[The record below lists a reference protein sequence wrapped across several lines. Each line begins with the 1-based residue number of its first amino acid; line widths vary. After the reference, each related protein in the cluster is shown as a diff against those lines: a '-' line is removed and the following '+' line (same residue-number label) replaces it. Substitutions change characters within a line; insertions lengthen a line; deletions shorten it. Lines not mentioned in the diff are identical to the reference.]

1 MTVNPIPDLEARRQR
16 RRRRNRMLFG
26 ISLIVGAIVAF
37 LVAGPHPGEALA
49 WAREIALP
57 WLERLPPGALLV
69 AVAVLPA
76 LGCPV
81 SPLYLLVGAHGPW
94 VSGPG
99 LALAV
104 AANLSLSWVLARTI
118 LRPVL
123 TALVARRGLRIPE
136 ILPAN
141 RLRVTALV
149 RLTPG
154 LPLFLQST
162 LLALAGVPFLPYLAL
177 SWLLQYPIALAM
189 ALLGDAFIHG
199 GIGTAVAGAGLLIA
213 LLIGIRLLR
222 QRLRDPAPVTPLP
235 IP

>member
-1 MTVNPIPDLEARRQR
+1 MTVDPESELEARRQR
-16 RRRRNRMLFG
+16 RRRRNRLLFG
-26 ISLIVGAIVAF
+26 ASVLVGAVVAF
-37 LVAGPHPGEALA
+37 LLAGPHPAEAIA

-57 WLERLPPGALLV
+57 WLERLPPAALLV
-69 AVAVLPA
+69 AVALLPA
-76 LGCPV
+76 FGCPV

-94 VSGPG
+94 VAGPG

-104 AANLSLSWVLARTI
+104 AANLSLSWVLARTL

-123 TALVARRGLRIPE
+123 TALIARRGLRIPE
-136 ILPAN
+136 IRPAN

-177 SWLLQYPIALAM
+177 SWALQYPIALAM
-189 ALLGDAFIHG
+189 AMLGDAFIHG
-199 GIGTAVAGAGLLIA
+199 GVGTAVAGAGLLIA

-222 QRLRDPAPVTPLP
+222 QRLREPSPTLS
-235 IP
+235 